1 MARQKEQGPRN
12 GASSRRR
19 DSVEDALAA
28 THQRSVP
35 VLPAF
40 GPHPQNSGTSIQRP
54 MREAPDATFPGGTP
68 SSYGTTRQRTLT
80 DTTSTFT
87 RSGRERTSEQPPP
100 GRDYTNYDGSGYGAV
115 SDSDSSGYGSPVRY
129 AGQDSRASYGE
140 RGSYD
145 DLRGYRNSGTLPD
158 GVADEVYDVDTYEQN
173 AYSRGT
179 RSASTSRA
187 LVPGRP
193 TIGLPTSREERLPAT
208 AADDA
213 SRQLALHGDAAEGQA
228 VLIRGTEKPL
238 KPYTPIVP
246 KRQGPRSFLS
256 QFIVAMVAVMTIF
269 TVMTLASPLGHSE
282 AFAGTFQT
290 YANAVPWVPTPTPTP
305 KPAPAQ
311 SYSPPVG
318 ANPGQQAVL
327 NDINAI
333 FGSYASGA
341 INVARCESGFDP
353 NAWNPYAIS
362 GSHASGV
369 FQILYPSTWDTTS
382 WAGYSPYNYD
392 ANIRAAHQIFVRDGY
407 SWREWS
413 CGIYA

>member
-1 MARQKEQGPRN
+1 MARQKEQGPRH

-19 DSVEDALAA
+19 DSIEDALAA

-40 GPHPQNSGTSIQRP
+40 GPHPQDSGTSIQRP
-54 MREAPDATFPGGTP
+54 LHEAPDATFPGGMP
-68 SSYGTTRQRTLT
+68 SSQGTKRHRARG

-87 RSGRERTSEQPPP
+87 RSERTRTGEQPPPP
-100 GRDYTNYDGSGYGAV
+100 GRDYTNYGGYGDAGYG
-115 SDSDSSGYGSPVRY
+115 DSSEYGRTARY
-129 AGQDSRASYGE
+129 ASQDSRAIFGE
-140 RGSYD
+140 RGNYD
-145 DLRGYRNSGTLPD
+145 DPRIYNNSGALPE

-179 RSASTSRA
+179 QSASTSRA

-193 TIGLPTSREERLPAT
+193 TVGLPTSREDRLPAT
-208 AADDA
+208 AADAA
-213 SRQLALHGDAAEGQA
+213 SRQLALHSDATVGQA

-269 TVMTLASPLGHSE
+269 TVVTLASPLGHSE

-305 KPAPAQ
+305 KPAPVQA
-311 SYSPPVG
+311 YSPPAG
-318 ANPGQQAVL
+318 ANPGQQAVI

-362 GSHASGV
+362 GSHAEGV
-369 FQILYPSTWDTTS
+369 FQILYPSTWSTTS
-382 WAGYSPYNYD
+382 WAGDSPYNYD
-392 ANIRAAHQIFVRDGY
+392 DNIRAAHQIFVRDGY